1 MRVALSWPGADEEGA
16 RRSGATLA
24 RRLQVRFFLGVAGAN
39 LLAAVVVFLFLTLV
53 MPAPADAED
62 DWASFRLNVLVMV
75 GYLLVAL
82 PLGWLWTRSLFAPVT
97 MWLSEGRAPTSSER
111 DRTLQ
116 FPLQGYKVMGSLWGG
131 AALLFGTLNAFSS
144 PGLGALVGFGIALG
158 GLTTCAVVVLW
169 AERAM
174 RDVIAL
180 ALAGGVPEEPVGPRV
195 GARMVLAWA
204 LATGIPLF
212 GLVLAASAVL
222 LGAEVSAERLA
233 ATALFLGALGLS
245 IGLLAVWIAGRSV
258 AEPVEE
264 VRGALAEVE
273 RGNLEAEA
281 PVSQGSEVGLLAAG
295 FNRMVAG
302 LRERERLRDLFG
314 RHVGEDV
321 ARRAL
326 EHGVELGGEVRHCA
340 VLFVDLVGSTGLAAT
355 RPPAEVVALLNRF
368 FGLVVEV
375 VRRHGGWVNK
385 FEGDA
390 ALCVFGAPE
399 DQPDAASR
407 ALAAARE
414 LRDRLN
420 RELPM
425 LEAGIGVSA
434 GPAVAGNVG
443 APERLEYTV
452 IGDPVNEAARLTE
465 LAKTSPGGVLASEAA
480 LAASD
485 PAEAERW
492 QLDGEVVLRGR
503 GGPTRLA
510 SPTDS
515 PAGAGEADQSLPAV
529 TQDLRP

>member
-1 MRVALSWPGADEEGA
+1 MRIALS
-16 RRSGATLA
+16 RSGAEPEGDAAIGGVRLA
-24 RRLQVRFFLGVAGAN
+24 RRLEARFFAGVATAN

-53 MPAPADAED
+53 MPTPTAVDN
-62 DWASFRLNVLVMV
+62 DWTAFRWNALLMAA
-75 GYLLVAL
+75 YLLAAL
-82 PLGWLWTRSLFAPVT
+82 PLGMLWTRSLFAPIT
-97 MWLSEGRAPTSSER
+97 RWLAEGRAPTPSER

-131 AALLFGTLNAFSS
+131 AALLFGILNGLSS
-144 PGLGALVGFGIALG
+144 VGLGVLVGFGIALG
-158 GLTTCAVVVLW
+158 GLTTCAVIVLA

-180 ALAGGVPEEPVGPRV
+180 ALSSGVPEEPVGPRV

-204 LATGIPLF
+204 VATGIPLL
-212 GLVLAASAVL
+212 GLLIAAVAVL
-222 LGAEVSAERLA
+222 FGADVSAERLA
-233 ATALFLGALGLS
+233 ATAVFLAAIGLT

-273 RGNLEAEA
+273 KGNLDAEA

-326 EHGVELGGEVRHCA
+326 ERGVELGGEVRHCA
-340 VLFVDLVGSTGLAAT
+340 VLFVDLVGSTSLAAN
-355 RPPAEVVALLNRF
+355 RPPAEIVALLNRF
-368 FGLVVEV
+368 FSLVVDV

-399 DQPDAASR
+399 DQHDAASR

-414 LRDRLN
+414 VRDRLR
-420 RELPM
+420 RELPE

-434 GPAVAGNVG
+434 GPVVAGHIG
-443 APERLEYTV
+443 AAERLEYTV

-465 LAKTSPGGVLASEAA
+465 IAKSSPDGVLASEAA
-480 LAASD
+480 VAAAD
-485 PAEAERW
+485 QGEAQRW
-492 QLDGEVVLRGR
+492 RLNGEVVLRGR
-503 GGPTRLA
+503 GRPTRLA
-510 SPTDS
+510 SPSGT
-515 PAGAGEADQSLPAV
+515 PI
-529 TQDLRP
+529 